1 MTDVVPTAVLSHFRW
16 GLQMAEA
23 SKSVGKPIQNR
34 GGLGFESDSRLQ
46 HGTHSSE
53 SFKVLVREDLL
64 SSPESKESGV

>member
-1 MTDVVPTAVLSHFRW
+1 
-16 GLQMAEA
+16 MAEA

-34 GGLGFESDSRLQ
+34 GGLGFESVSRLQ